1 MSNEFSRR
9 RRREGGERSEVLRDA
24 ALSSPPESGASESRS
39 PPSLTGI
46 IPPSLSLRGFIWC
59 HLEAEVDPLQ
69 GKWAVSQTRQMRR
82 DVVRSE
88 LLELEGWKL
97 GEKGQRVRLIVGV

>member
-1 MSNEFSRR
+1 MSHEFSRR
-9 RRREGGERSEVLRDA
+9 RRGESGERSEVLRDA
-24 ALSSPPESGASESRS
+24 APSSPRESGPSESRS
-39 PPSLTGI
+39 PPI
-46 IPPSLSLRGFIWC
+46 NWNYPSVSEPLRLHLC

-88 LLELEGWKL
+88 LLELEGCKL

>member
-1 MSNEFSRR
+1 MRAARDLRR
-9 RRREGGERSEVLRDA
+9 FGTQLRALHLKA
-24 ALSSPPESGASESRS
+24 APRNLEA

>member
-1 MSNEFSRR
+1 MRAARDLRCFGTQLRALHVKAAPRNLEAPLINWNYPSVSEPSR
-9 RRREGGERSEVLRDA
+9 LH
-24 ALSSPPESGASESRS
+24 L
-39 PPSLTGI
+39 
-46 IPPSLSLRGFIWC
+46 C